1 MSTEIAKSFTSKDLA
16 ETFPR
21 QIPSLEYLRETA
33 FSQSREMSILT
44 SDSET
49 DKSVN
54 NKVNVPSVNVQ
65 VGLDLSHD
73 DAAGP
78 IDHEVDPV
86 TKLLGVMQ
94 IDITSSDYSISYSG
108 LFPPTGLVFGDPLPW
123 SFSSDRICFVD
134 VKDIVESTESQ
145 TLFHYQLDL
154 YAESGLLFDIQ
165 ELELLFPTED
175 IFPATEPFFV

>member
-86 TKLLGVMQ
+86 TKLLGVMLLGAWKGNSDNVEPSDSSGDGRMYSTQ
-94 IDITSSDYSISYSG
+94 GRRGHIPGRRGAPSGRTSYD
-108 LFPPTGLVFGDPLPW
+108 W
-123 SFSSDRICFVD
+123 SMSC
-134 VKDIVESTESQ
+134 
-145 TLFHYQLDL
+145 
-154 YAESGLLFDIQ
+154 
-165 ELELLFPTED
+165 
-175 IFPATEPFFV
+175 